1 MKNLIFILFLLFSNI
16 TLSQNMVTIDTNVV
30 CIPNEI
36 VKKILLDL
44 NDLDRLRKNE
54 VLFNNEVTELE
65 NKIKK
70 QELIIVDLEKK
81 DKESMVIIGA
91 NKEKYNLVEEDN
103 KDLRDEIHRLKT
115 KTTIIEIVSAAFFAT
130 ITYIQ
135 LFK

>member
-1 MKNLIFILFLLFSNI
+1 MKKIIFILFLLFSNMM
-16 TLSQNMVTIDTNVV
+16 LSQNMVTIDTNVV
-30 CIPNEI
+30 CMPNEI
-36 VKKILLDL
+36 ARKILIDL
-44 NDLDRLRKNE
+44 NDLDRLKKNE
-54 VLFNNEVTELE
+54 VLFNNEISGLE
-65 NKIKK
+65 SKIKK

-103 KDLRDEIHRLKT
+103 KNLREEIHKLKT
-115 KTTIIEIVSAAFFAT
+115 KTTIIEIVSAAFLAT

>member
-1 MKNLIFILFLLFSNI
+1 M
-16 TLSQNMVTIDTNVV
+16 
-30 CIPNEI
+30 PNEI
-36 VKKILLDL
+36 ARKILFDL

-54 VLFNNEVTELE
+54 VLFNNEISGLE
-65 NKIKK
+65 SKIKK
-70 QELIIVDLEKK
+70 QELIITDLEKK

-103 KDLRDEIHRLKT
+103 KSLRDEIHRLKT

-130 ITYIQ
+130 ITYIE

>member
-1 MKNLIFILFLLFSNI
+1 MKKIIFILFLLFSNMM
-16 TLSQNMVTIDTNVV
+16 LSQNMVTIDTNVV
-30 CIPNEI
+30 CMPNEI
-36 VKKILLDL
+36 ARKILIDL
-44 NDLDRLRKNE
+44 NDLDRLKKNE
-54 VLFNNEVTELE
+54 VLFNNEISGLE
-65 NKIKK
+65 SKIKK

-103 KDLRDEIHRLKT
+103 KNLREEIHKLKT

>member
-1 MKNLIFILFLLFSNI
+1 MKKIIFILFLLFSNMM
-16 TLSQNMVTIDTNVV
+16 LSQNMVTIDTNVV
-30 CIPNEI
+30 CIPNE
-36 VKKILLDL
+36 VARKILIDL
-44 NDLDRLRKNE
+44 NDLDRLKKNE
-54 VLFNNEVTELE
+54 VLFNNEISGLE
-65 NKIKK
+65 SKIKK

-103 KDLRDEIHRLKT
+103 KNLREEIHKLKT

-130 ITYIQ
+130 ITYMQ

>member
-1 MKNLIFILFLLFSNI
+1 M
-16 TLSQNMVTIDTNVV
+16 
-30 CIPNEI
+30 PNETA
-36 VKKILLDL
+36 KKILLDL

-54 VLFNNEVTELE
+54 VLFNSEITGLE
-65 NKIKK
+65 TKIKK

-91 NKEKYNLVEEDN
+91 NKEKYSLVEEDN
-103 KDLRDEIHRLKT
+103 KNLRNEIHTLKT

>member
-1 MKNLIFILFLLFSNI
+1 MM
-16 TLSQNMVTIDTNVV
+16 LSQNMVTIDTNVV
-30 CIPNEI
+30 CMPNEI
-36 VKKILLDL
+36 ARKILIDL
-44 NDLDRLRKNE
+44 NDLDRLKKNE
-54 VLFNNEVTELE
+54 VLFNNEISGLE
-65 NKIKK
+65 SKIKK

-103 KDLRDEIHRLKT
+103 KNLREEIHKLKT

>member
-1 MKNLIFILFLLFSNI
+1 MKKIIFILFLLFSNI

-30 CIPNEI
+30 CMPNEI
-36 VKKILLDL
+36 ARKILIDL
-44 NDLDRLRKNE
+44 NDLDRLKKNE
-54 VLFNNEVTELE
+54 VLFNNEISGLE
-65 NKIKK
+65 SKIKK

-103 KDLRDEIHRLKT
+103 KNLREEIHKLKT